1 MVAIGIVV
9 AVGCDWVL
17 VLWWLA
23 VLRTVGLRKRDR
35 ERQREREEQ

>member
-9 AVGCDWVL
+9 VVGCDWVL